1 MKNLKSLLTFLMLLT
16 CMHSVAEKKDV
27 AVSRIPRCTTGQVV
41 WRTPIALADV
51 LYVVYDDT
59 ASELELSCDSPD
71 IAYTFIIYDK
81 DGAELLS
88 GDKVFNADG
97 ESVIDISTLGT
108 GEFTIEFTIGYNL
121 YVGEL
126 NVE

>member
-1 MKNLKSLLTFLMLLT
+1 MKKLKSLFTFLMLFA
-16 CMHSVAEKKDV
+16 CMHSVADKKEI
-27 AVSRIPRCTTGQVV
+27 AVSDRPIHITGQGVS
-41 WRTPIALADV
+41 RTPIVLADV

-59 ASELELSCDSPD
+59 ASELELSCDSPE

-88 GDKVFNADG
+88 GDNIFNADG

-108 GEFTIEFTIGYNL
+108 GEFTIEFIIGYNL